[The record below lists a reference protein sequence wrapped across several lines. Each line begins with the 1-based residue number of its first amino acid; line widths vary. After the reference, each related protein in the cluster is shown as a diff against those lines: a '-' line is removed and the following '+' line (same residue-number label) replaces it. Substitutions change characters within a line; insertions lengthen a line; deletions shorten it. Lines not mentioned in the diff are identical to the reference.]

1 MHPQL
6 VYAVPA
12 DLGSAA
18 AHCVHVLKMGD
29 ALQKTGLT
37 VEVCVRAAPDRAD
50 LVRRF
55 GLQTQFDVIRVPMRG
70 MGPVS
75 LKFARGV
82 MSYTPNTARVLT
94 RNIVTAVLSTLYGR
108 RTVLELHSPVESLRE
123 KFLLRTFLKSRNA
136 VGLVVVTE
144 ALKDRFLQDVG
155 SRYAPILHVLPDAAE
170 AIPFPNIEETKG
182 NTVGYIGSFL
192 PGKGAEL
199 VVEIAKLMPD
209 VRFILVGGPK
219 ENLNLESL
227 PENISIAG
235 QMAHSETL
243 QMLWMFDVALL
254 PNQPSVLVSNGKVD
268 IGKWT
273 SPLKLF
279 EYMAARRPIVAS
291 RLTVLQEVL
300 SDHRNA
306 LLANPTD
313 PADWVNCIRKL
324 LADRDLAE
332 RIAKTAHQNFLDHY
346 TWDQRARRMASILGF
361 EK

>member
-29 ALQKTGLT
+29 ALQRNGLT
-37 VEVCVRAAPDRAD
+37 VELCVRAAPDGAD
-50 LVRRF
+50 LARRF
-55 GLQTQFDVIRVPMRG
+55 GLQSQFDVTRVPMVG
-70 MGPVS
+70 LGPTS

-82 MSYTPNTARVLT
+82 MSCTPTTARVLT
-94 RNIVTAVLSTLYGR
+94 RNIVTAVLSTLNGR
-108 RTVLELHSPVESLRE
+108 RTVLELHSPVESIRE
-123 KFLLRTFLKSRNA
+123 KFLLQRFLKSKNA
-136 VGLVVVTE
+136 IGLVVVTE
-144 ALKDRFLQDVG
+144 ALKSRFIQDLG
-155 SRYAPILHVLPDAAE
+155 SMYDPILHVLPDAAE
-170 AIPFPNIEETKG
+170 AMPFPNAKETTG

-199 VVEIAKLMPD
+199 VVAIANLMPD
-209 VRFILVGGPK
+209 VQFYLVGGPK
-219 ENLNLESL
+219 ENLNVESL
-227 PENISIAG
+227 PTNICITG
-235 QMAHSETL
+235 QMMHSEAL

-254 PNQPSVLVSNGKVD
+254 PNQSSVLVSNGKVD

-279 EYMAARRPIVAS
+279 EYMAAQRPIVAS
-291 RLTVLQEVL
+291 RLPVLQEVL
-300 SDHRNA
+300 SDHHNS

-313 PADWVNCIRKL
+313 PIDWVHCIRKL
-324 LADRDLAE
+324 LSDRDLAR
-332 RIAKTAHQNFLDHY
+332 RIAKTAQQDFLDHY